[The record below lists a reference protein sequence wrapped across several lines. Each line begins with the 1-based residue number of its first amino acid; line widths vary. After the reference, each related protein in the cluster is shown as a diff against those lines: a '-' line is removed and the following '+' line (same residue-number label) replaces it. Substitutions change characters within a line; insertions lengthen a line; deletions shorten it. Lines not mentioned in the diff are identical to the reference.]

1 MLVYGDMERV
11 EEAASIC
18 RRIGDGMATC
28 LSMEPDR
35 HRHELLVQTFIMT
48 GELVQG
54 LADREFQQ
62 RGCDEISDIQIAG
75 AELLFLQ
82 ARMLLQSWQGNFT
95 GPLTH
100 SADWKALLDCLRL
113 EEPIRIRRPEGYA
126 HYALYPES
134 FLKAALR
141 SGLTSE
147 TVVIGVRSIGVGLGA
162 LVAAALGSGPAYSL
176 RPTGDPFRRHVL
188 PGKMLQNRILSRS
201 DINFAIVDEGP
212 GLSGSS
218 FGCIADWLE
227 TNGVPAERLH
237 FFPSHRGDP
246 GGQVSKAHLR
256 RWKQRRPHVVDVHEL
271 ILDTPEQKH
280 SLKSWACELLG
291 VNGDSWDDLSGGEWR
306 RFCYEDPQHW
316 PPSYRQ
322 QEKLKFLL
330 SEGEARYLVKFAGLG
345 DAAIKRARGKL
356 LSEAGFTPPVLG
368 TCHGFIIEQ
377 WADGSPIAAEPAS
390 TETVEQIGQYLGFR
404 ARHLPAAHEGAS
416 LSDLC
421 HMAVVNIG
429 EALGS
434 ETAHRAERLIGRPRH
449 LTKYLRRTD
458 TDNRLHRW
466 EWIRRRDG
474 RLMKTDALDHNA
486 SHDLIGCQDV
496 AWDIAGA
503 CVEFDLS
510 KTQRLQLAQVVAA
523 ETGRELREDVLEVF
537 EACYLGFQIGLWSLA
552 AQSQDVTEQ
561 VRLTNAVARYEGR
574 IRTLLA
580 DPSAI
585 VGD

>member
-18 RRIGDGMATC
+18 CRISGYMAAC
-28 LSMEPDR
+28 LSLKPDR

-54 LADREFQQ
+54 IADREFQQ
-62 RGCDEISDIQIAG
+62 RGCDEISDRQNAG
-75 AELLFLQ
+75 AELLLLQ
-82 ARMLLQSWQGNFT
+82 ARMILQSWQGNFT
-95 GPLTH
+95 GSLTH
-100 SADWKALLDCLRL
+100 LADWKPLLERLRL
-113 EEPIRIRRPEGYA
+113 EESIRIRRPEGYA

-134 FLKAALR
+134 FLEAALR

-188 PGKMLQNRILSRS
+188 PGETLQNRILSRS
-201 DINFAIVDEGP
+201 DTDFAIVDEGP

-237 FFPSHRGDP
+237 FFPSHKGEP
-246 GGQVSKAHLR
+246 GGQVSKAHLH
-256 RWKQRRPHVVDVHEL
+256 RWRQRRPHVVDVHEL
-271 ILDTPEQKH
+271 ILDGPEQKH

-291 VNGDSWDDLSGGEWR
+291 VRGNSWQDLSGGEWR
-306 RFCYEDPQHW
+306 RLRYQDPENW
-316 PPSYRQ
+316 PPSHRQ

-330 SEGEARYLVKFAGLG
+330 SDGEARYLVKFAGLC
-345 DAAIKRARGKL
+345 DTATKQARGKL

-368 TCHGFIIEQ
+368 TCHGFIVEP
-377 WADGSPIAAEPAS
+377 WAGGCSIAADSLSAEM
-390 TETVEQIGQYLGFR
+390 VEQIGQYLGFR
-404 ARHLPAAHEGAS
+404 ARHLPAAHGGAS

-421 HMAVVNIG
+421 HMAVVNIE

-434 ETAHRAERLIGRPRH
+434 EAAHRIARLIGRSHR

-466 EWIRRRDG
+466 EWVRRPDG
-474 RLMKTDALDHNA
+474 RLIKTDALDHNA

-503 CVEFDLS
+503 SVEFDLS
-510 KTQRLQLAQVVAA
+510 KAQRLHLAQIVATQ
-523 ETGRELREDVLEVF
+523 TGRDVREDVLDVF

-552 AQSQDVTEQ
+552 AQGQDIAERG
-561 VRLTNAVARYEGR
+561 RLTNATARYEGH
-574 IRTLLA
+574 IRTLMA
-580 DPSAI
+580 DRPAI
-585 VGD
+585 FND

>member
-1 MLVYGDMERV
+1 MK
-11 EEAASIC
+11 
-18 RRIGDGMATC
+18 
-28 LSMEPDR
+28 PDR
-35 HRHELLVQTFIMT
+35 RRHEFLVQTFVMT

-62 RGCDEISDIQIAG
+62 RGYDDISDVQTAG
-75 AELLFLQ
+75 AQLLFLQ
-82 ARMLLQSWQGNFT
+82 ARMLLQSWQANFT
-95 GPLTH
+95 AALKPA
-100 SADWKALLDCLRL
+100 ADWEMLLERLRL

-134 FLKAALR
+134 FLEAALR

-188 PGKMLQNRILSRS
+188 PGESLQNCILSRP
-201 DINFAIVDEGP
+201 DMDFAIVDEGP

-218 FGCIADWLE
+218 FGCIADWLQ

-237 FFPSHRGDP
+237 FFPSHGGEP
-246 GGQVSKAHLR
+246 GEQVSKAHLR
-256 RWKQRRPHVVDVHEL
+256 RWKQRPPHVVDVQEL
-271 ILDTPEQKH
+271 ILDTPKQKH
-280 SLKSWACELLG
+280 RLKSWACELLG
-291 VNGDSWDDLSGGEWR
+291 VSGNSWRDLSGGEWR
-306 RFCYEDPQHW
+306 RLRYEDPQNW

-330 SEGEARYLVKFAGLG
+330 SDGDTRYLVKFAGLC
-345 DAAIKRARGKL
+345 DAASKQERSKR

-368 TCHGFIIEQ
+368 TCHGFIVEAWIEGCPME
-377 WADGSPIAAEPAS
+377 ADPAAT
-390 TETVEQIGQYLGFR
+390 TEIVEQIGQYLGFR
-404 ARHLPAAHEGAS
+404 ARHLPAAHGGAS
-416 LSDLC
+416 LADLR

-429 EALGS
+429 EGLGS
-434 ETAHRAERLIGRPRH
+434 EIAHRADRLIDRAYH

-466 EWIRRRDG
+466 EWLRRADG
-474 RLMKTDALDHNA
+474 HLVKTDALDHNA

-496 AWDIAGA
+496 AWDVAGA

-510 KTQRLQLAQVVAA
+510 NAQRLQLAQVVAA
-523 ETGRELREDVLEVF
+523 ETGRELREDVLDAF

-552 AQSQDVTEQ
+552 AQSHDDLEQTRLKSAVT
-561 VRLTNAVARYEGR
+561 RYEGR
-574 IRTLLA
+574 VLGLLA
-580 DPSAI
+580 E
-585 VGD
+585 

>member
-18 RRIGDGMATC
+18 RRIADGMMTC
-28 LSMEPDR
+28 LSMKPDR
-35 HRHELLVQTFIMT
+35 HRHELLVQTFIMA

-62 RGCDEISDIQIAG
+62 RGCDEISDTRTAG
-75 AELLFLQ
+75 AELLLLQ
-82 ARMLLQSWQGNFT
+82 ARMILQSWQGGFT

-100 SADWKALLDCLRL
+100 SADWKALLERL
-113 EEPIRIRRPEGYA
+113 GVEEFIWIRRPEGYA

-134 FLKAALR
+134 FLEAALR
-141 SGLTSE
+141 SGLTSD

-162 LVAAALGSGPAYSL
+162 LVAAALGSGSAYSL

-188 PGKMLQNRILSRS
+188 PGEALQNQILSRS
-201 DINFAIVDEGP
+201 DTDFAIVDEGP

-237 FFPSHRGDP
+237 FFPSHKGDP
-246 GGQVSKAHLR
+246 GGQVSKTHLR
-256 RWKQRRPHVVDVHEL
+256 RWRQRRPHVVDVHEL
-271 ILDTPEQKH
+271 ILDAPEKKH
-280 SLKSWACELLG
+280 NLKSWACELLG
-291 VNGDSWDDLSGGEWR
+291 VSGDSWQDLSGGEWR
-306 RFCYEDPQHW
+306 RLRYGDPHNW
-316 PPSYRQ
+316 PPSYRR

-330 SEGEARYLVKFAGLG
+330 SNGEARHLVKFAGLC
-345 DAAIKRARGKL
+345 DTATKQARGRV
-356 LSEAGFTPPVLG
+356 LSEASFTPPVLG
-368 TCHGFIIEQ
+368 TCHGFIVEP
-377 WADGSPIAAEPAS
+377 WVEGSPMTAEPAS
-390 TETVEQIGQYLGFR
+390 KEMVVQIGQYLGFR
-404 ARHLPAAHEGAS
+404 AGHLPAAHGGAS

-434 ETAHRAERLIGRPRH
+434 EIANHVERLIGQPHR

-466 EWIRRRDG
+466 EWVRRQDG

-496 AWDIAGA
+496 AWDVAGA

-510 KTQRLQLAQVVAA
+510 KAQRLHLAQIVAA
-523 ETGRELREDVLEVF
+523 EAGRDVREDVLDVF

-552 AQSQDVTEQ
+552 AQSQDTAERG
-561 VRLTNAVARYEGR
+561 RLTNAVARYEGR
-574 IRTLLA
+574 IRALLA
-580 DPSAI
+580 DRPAI
-585 VGD
+585 FNG

>member
-1 MLVYGDMERV
+1 M
-11 EEAASIC
+11 
-18 RRIGDGMATC
+18 
-28 LSMEPDR
+28 
-35 HRHELLVQTFIMT
+35 QTFIMT

-62 RGCDEISDIQIAG
+62 RGRDEISDTQNAG
-75 AELLFLQ
+75 AELLLLQ
-82 ARMLLQSWQGNFT
+82 ARMLLQSWQGNFA
-95 GPLTH
+95 GPLTR
-100 SADWKALLDCLRL
+100 SADWKALLECLRL
-113 EEPIRIRRPEGYA
+113 KEPIRIRRPEGYA
-126 HYALYPES
+126 YYALYPES

-141 SGLTSE
+141 SGLASE

-188 PGKMLQNRILSRS
+188 PGETLQNRMLSRP
-201 DINFAIVDEGP
+201 DTDFAIVDEGP

-227 TNGVPAERLH
+227 AHGVPAERLH
-237 FFPSHRGDP
+237 FFPSHKGEP

-256 RWKQRRPHVVDVHEL
+256 RWRQRRPHVVDVHEL
-271 ILDTPEQKH
+271 ILDGPEQKH
-280 SLKSWACELLG
+280 SLKSWACEFLG
-291 VNGDSWDDLSGGEWR
+291 VNGGTWQDLSGGEWR
-306 RFCYEDPQHW
+306 RLRYEDPQNW

-330 SEGEARYLVKFAGLG
+330 SDGEARYLMKFAGLC
-345 DAAIKRARGKL
+345 DAATKQARGKL

-368 TCHGFIIEQ
+368 TCHGFIVEP
-377 WADGSPIAAEPAS
+377 WAEGYPIAADPVS
-390 TETVEQIGQYLGFR
+390 TEMVEQIGQYLGFR
-404 ARHLPAAHEGAS
+404 AGHLPAAHGGAS

-421 HMAVVNIG
+421 QMAVVNIE

-434 ETAHRAERLIGRPRH
+434 EIADRIARLIGRPHR

-466 EWIRRRDG
+466 EWVRRQDG

-496 AWDIAGA
+496 AWDVAGA

-510 KTQRLQLAQVVAA
+510 KAQRPHLAQIVATQ
-523 ETGRELREDVLEVF
+523 TGRDVRKDVLDVF

-552 AQSQDVTEQ
+552 AQGPDLAERD
-561 VRLTNAVARYEGR
+561 RLTNAVARYEER
-574 IRTLLA
+574 VRALVA
-580 DPSAI
+580 NRPAI
-585 VGD
+585 FDR

>member
-18 RRIGDGMATC
+18 RRIVDGMMTC
-28 LSMEPDR
+28 LCMRPDR

-62 RGCDEISDIQIAG
+62 RGCDEISDTQNAG
-75 AELLFLQ
+75 AELLLMQ
-82 ARMLLQSWQGNFT
+82 ARMILQSWQGGFT
-95 GPLTH
+95 GTLTH
-100 SADWKALLDCLRL
+100 SAGWKALLERLGL

-134 FLKAALR
+134 FLEAALR

-162 LVAAALGSGPAYSL
+162 LVAAALGSRPAYSL
-176 RPTGDPFRRHVL
+176 RPAGDPFRRHVL
-188 PGKMLQNRILSRS
+188 PGETLQNCILNRS
-201 DINFAIVDEGP
+201 DTDFAIVDEGP

-227 TNGVPAERLH
+227 TNGIPAERLH
-237 FFPSHRGDP
+237 FFPSHKGEP
-246 GGQVSKAHLR
+246 GGQVSKTHLR
-256 RWKQRRPHVVDVHEL
+256 RWRQRQPHVVDVHEL
-271 ILDTPEQKH
+271 ILDVPERKH

-291 VNGDSWDDLSGGEWR
+291 VSGDSWQDLSGGEWR
-306 RFCYEDPQHW
+306 KLCYGDPQNW
-316 PPSYRQ
+316 PPSYRR

-330 SEGEARYLVKFAGLG
+330 SDGEARYLVKFAGLC
-345 DAAIKRARGKL
+345 DAATKQARGRV
-356 LSEAGFTPPVLG
+356 LSEAGFTPPVFG
-368 TCHGFIIEQ
+368 TCHGFIVEP
-377 WADGSPIAAEPAS
+377 WVEGSPMAAGPAS
-390 TETVEQIGQYLGFR
+390 KEMVEQIGQYLGFR
-404 ARHLPAAHEGAS
+404 AGHLPAAHGGAS

-421 HMAVVNIG
+421 HMAVLNIR

-434 ETAHRAERLIGRPRH
+434 EIADHVERLIGRPHR
-449 LTKYLRRTD
+449 LTRYLRRTD

-466 EWIRRRDG
+466 EWVRRQDG

-510 KTQRLQLAQVVAA
+510 KAQRLHLAQIVAT
-523 ETGRELREDVLEVF
+523 ESGRDAREDVLDVF

-552 AQSQDVTEQ
+552 AQSQDIVERG
-561 VRLTNAVARYEGR
+561 RLTNAVGRYEGR

-580 DPSAI
+580 DRSAI
-585 VGD
+585 FNG